1 MAAETDL
8 NYIPYFNFLITK
20 KALLIFALGS
30 MLAMPALAQNQGNE
44 PRLNPGV
51 GPAINVSQVQNF
63 GDNTRVLP
71 ENAQTFINNYRNGV
85 NGAKTVPVIY
95 NSSK

>member
-63 GDNTRVLP
+63 GDNTP
-71 ENAQTFINNYRNGV
+71 TNT
-85 NGAKTVPVIY
+85 AKG
-95 NSSK
+95 KWL